1 MTLILSAEDLGAIRQ
16 HGERDYPREACGL
29 LGGTW
34 DGDVKRVSRVLAL
47 ANARHDSPR
56 NRYLIEP
63 EPFLR
68 AAKDLEQAGLEVLGV
83 YHSHP
88 NHPARP
94 SEFDR
99 EHAWPRLSYVIVR
112 VAGGVAAEA
121 TNWVLADDR
130 TSFQEE
136 SMVITERTVS
146 WQSQS

>member
-1 MTLILSAEDLGAIRQ
+1 MTLMLSAGDLGAIRA
-16 HGERDYPREACGL
+16 HAERDYPREACGL
-29 LGGTW
+29 LGGAW
-34 DGDVKRVSRVLAL
+34 DGDVKRVARVQAV
-47 ANARHDSPR
+47 ANARDDSPR

-63 EPFLR
+63 EAFLR
-68 AAKDLEQAGLEVLGV
+68 ATKALEQAGLEVLGV

-88 NHPARP
+88 DHPARP

-112 VAGGVAAEA
+112 VAGGAAAEG
-121 TNWVLADDR
+121 TSWVLADDR
-130 TSFQEE
+130 ATFHEE